1 MVAVAGH
8 EPSQDLTMTGG
19 RGSSGLQASLTI
31 VVFITVLGLTTVLKS
46 VLVDL
51 QTSES
56 FNDGIPDPPGTLI
69 LPAKAEEVDSQ
80 TLVVVVT
87 NFLM

>member
-19 RGSSGLQASLTI
+19 RGWGLQASLTI
-31 VVFITVLGLTTVLKS
+31 VVLMTVLGLTTVLKS